1 MKTVVIIGGGT
12 ATFTLLSGLRQ
23 FPTNNIV
30 VVSTADDG
38 GSTGV
43 LRRELGVMPMGDV
56 RQCLIG
62 LSYTV
67 PALQKLFSY
76 RFDAGSLKG
85 HSVGNIILAALEK
98 VTGSP
103 EGAIAEAARLL
114 NVRGEVL
121 FVSRQPTTLSA
132 QLADGTTIKNEHELD
147 EPEPIR
153 LGRIGSERPIAKK
166 RAPIEKL
173 ALTRADANQRVL
185 DAIARADAIILGPG
199 DLYTSTFPN
208 LLVPG
213 IAEAIKASAGRKI
226 LITNIMTR
234 RGQTDGFTASDFT
247 RETNRYL
254 GLKHSP
260 QANVRQNSF
269 LSETSSRG
277 AADGA
282 RAIDTVIVNTQK
294 PRADILARYQKEKA
308 SFVVPDI
315 EKIKKTGVEVIA
327 KPLVSNHLHKKVKG
341 DSLTRSFV
349 RHDAEKTA
357 GIIWNLIK

>member
-12 ATFTLLSGLRQ
+12 ATFTLLKGLRE

-30 VVSTADDG
+30 IVSTADDG

-43 LRRELGVMPMGDV
+43 LRRDLGIMPMGDI

-67 PALQKLFSY
+67 PALQELFSY
-76 RFDAGSLKG
+76 RFDRGSLKG
-85 HSVGNIILAALEK
+85 HSVGNILLAGLQK
-98 VTGSP
+98 VTGTP

-121 FVSRQPTTLSA
+121 FVSKNPTTLSA
-132 QLADGTTIKNEHELD
+132 RLKDGTVIKSEHELD
-147 EPEPIR
+147 EPVD
-153 LGRIGSERPIAKK
+153 KK

-173 ALTRADANQRVL
+173 MLSKSEANPRAL

-213 IAEAIKASAGRKI
+213 VAEAIKASKARKV
-226 LITNIMTR
+226 LITNIMTKL
-234 RGQTDGFTASDFT
+234 GQTDGFKASDFV
-247 RETNRYL
+247 REANAYL
-254 GLKHSP
+254 GAKG
-260 QANVRQNSF
+260 
-269 LSETSSRG
+269 TSV
-277 AADGA
+277 
-282 RAIDTVIVNTQK
+282 IDTVIVNTKK
-294 PRADILARYQKEKA
+294 PEAKILATYKKEGA
-308 SFVVPDI
+308 LFVEPDS
-315 EKIKKTGVEVIA
+315 EAIKKIGASVLAEAVISDEV
-327 KPLVSNHLHKKVKG
+327 HKKAKG
-341 DSLTRSFV
+341 DTLTRSLI

-357 GIIWNLIK
+357 EIIWNLIR